1 MKSLY
6 RKVVEEKSGL
16 TVGFRASPL
25 PSRKLS
31 RVSESALCTLY
42 RALLV
47 NCGLVSSQIFVQI
60 SDKNETF
67 PISPLFFYGYRPIVL
82 ISFLATWAQV
92 THIGHCL

>member
-1 MKSLY
+1 MVVENSELGVIGVMMRLMILMMLVMMIIMRMIIMMRMRGMVMKSLY

-42 RALLV
+42 
-47 NCGLVSSQIFVQI
+47 
-60 SDKNETF
+60 
-67 PISPLFFYGYRPIVL
+67 
-82 ISFLATWAQV
+82 
-92 THIGHCL
+92 

>member
-1 MKSLY
+1 MICRCQDGTLVEENSELGVIVVMMRLMMLMMMLMTMMMIIMRMIMPMRRRRGMVMKSLY

-42 RALLV
+42 
-47 NCGLVSSQIFVQI
+47 
-60 SDKNETF
+60 
-67 PISPLFFYGYRPIVL
+67 
-82 ISFLATWAQV
+82 
-92 THIGHCL
+92 

>member
-1 MKSLY
+1 MVENSELGVIGVMMRLVILMMLMMMMIIMRIMMMMRMRGMVMKSLY

-42 RALLV
+42 
-47 NCGLVSSQIFVQI
+47 
-60 SDKNETF
+60 
-67 PISPLFFYGYRPIVL
+67 
-82 ISFLATWAQV
+82 
-92 THIGHCL
+92 

>member
-1 MKSLY
+1 MVVENSELGVIGVMMRLMILMMLMMMMMIIMRMIIMMRMRGMVMKSLY

-42 RALLV
+42 
-47 NCGLVSSQIFVQI
+47 
-60 SDKNETF
+60 
-67 PISPLFFYGYRPIVL
+67 
-82 ISFLATWAQV
+82 
-92 THIGHCL
+92 